1 MPLDQLRG
9 VARLVRAHHERFD
22 GLGYPDGLAGDAIPL
37 GARILA
43 VVNDFDAM
51 QIGTLAPKRMT
62 ASEAMDYIKRTSGK
76 RYDPQVVAAFLEEQG
91 AAAPP
96 RVRDRRV
103 SPDDLQ
109 PGMVLTRDLI
119 SDEGVLLLAAD
130 YVLDRALIKQM
141 QDFQSVDGR
150 PLVLHVRETV

>member
-1 MPLDQLRG
+1 
-9 VARLVRAHHERFD
+9 
-22 GLGYPDGLAGDAIPL
+22 
-37 GARILA
+37 
-43 VVNDFDAM
+43 
-51 QIGTLAPKRMT
+51 MT